1 MDARTDIHAIAGAYL
16 DSSSNADS
24 YLYRHADVHPY
35 AYSHSNSRTDCHAC
49 VNRHAY
55 IITNTDTQRDA

>member
-1 MDARTDIHAIAGAYL
+1 M

-24 YLYRHADVHPY
+24 YLYCHADVHPY
-35 AYSHSNSRTDCHAC
+35 AYAHSDSGTDCHAC

-55 IITNTDTQRDA
+55 IITNPDTERDA